1 MSLIRL
7 STQALEY
14 GYRTGEPFFPPLDL
28 CCRAGEITAILG
40 ANGRGKTTLLHTL
53 LGDLSP
59 LTGTV
64 QREDAIG
71 FVPQLFTPPFS
82 YSVLDMVLMG
92 RAGRIALFSLP
103 TAQDIAAAHRALEM
117 LGIATLA
124 ESDFSALSGGQ
135 RQLVLIARA
144 LASEC
149 QTLILDE
156 PTAALDLHNQ
166 AQVLQLLTH
175 LAREQGLCILLTTH
189 DPSHALAIAQ
199 QALLLMA
206 DKQYL
211 YGSRDTVVTE
221 ENLTRLYGI
230 PVRQVT
236 LEMHSQQPY
245 QALIP
250 LFTLTEPR

>member
-1 MSLIRL
+1 MLP
-7 STQALEY
+7 
-14 GYRTGEPFFPPLDL
+14 GWGNHCHF
-28 CCRAGEITAILG
+28 G

-53 LGDLSP
+53 LGFLLP
-59 LTGTV
+59 LAGTV
-64 QREDAIG
+64 QREGGMG

-103 TAQDIAAAHRALEM
+103 TAHDIAAAHRALEM

-124 ESDFSALSGGQ
+124 DYNFSKLSGGQ

-166 AQVLQLLTH
+166 AQVVQLLTQ
-175 LAREQGLCILLTTH
+175 LAREQGLCIVLTTH

-199 QALLLMA
+199 RALLLMA

-211 YGSRDTVVTE
+211 YGHRDTVVTE

-236 LEMHSQQPY
+236 LEMPLQQPY

>member
-1 MSLIRL
+1 MSLMRL

-14 GYRTGEPFFPPLDL
+14 GYHIGEPFFPPLDL

-53 LGDLSP
+53 LGFLSP
-59 LTGTV
+59 LAGAV
-64 QREDAIG
+64 QRNGSVG

-103 TAQDIAAAHRALEM
+103 STQDIAAAYRALEM
-117 LGIATLA
+117 LDITTLA
-124 ESDFSALSGGQ
+124 ERDFSALSGGQ

-230 PVRQVT
+230 PVRQVM
-236 LEMHSQQPY
+236 LEMPSQPPY

>member
-7 STQALEY
+7 STQALAY
-14 GYRTGEPFFPPLDL
+14 GYHAGEPLFPPLEL

-53 LGDLSP
+53 LGFLPPLS
-59 LTGTV
+59 GSV
-64 QREDAIG
+64 QRDGAIG

-103 TAQDIAAAHRALEM
+103 TVHDIAAAHRALEM
-117 LGIATLA
+117 LGIAMLA
-124 ESDFSALSGGQ
+124 DHDFSMLSGGQ

-166 AQVLQLLTH
+166 AQVLQLLTR

-206 DKQYL
+206 DQQYL
-211 YGSRDTVVTE
+211 YGHRDTVVTE

-236 LEMHSQQPY
+236 LEVPSQQPY

>member
-1 MSLIRL
+1 MSHIRL
-7 STQALEY
+7 ATAGLEY
-14 GYRTGEPFFPPLDL
+14 GYQQGQAFFPPLDL

-53 LGDLSP
+53 LGQLAP
-59 LTGTV
+59 LAGSV
-64 QREDAIG
+64 QRSGHIG

-92 RAGRIALFSLP
+92 RAARIRLFSLP
-103 TAQDIAAAHRALEM
+103 SAHDMAAARDALAL
-117 LGIATLA
+117 LGIGDLA
-124 ESDFSALSGGQ
+124 PCAFSALSGGQ

-156 PTAALDLHNQ
+156 PTAALDVQNQ
-166 AQVLQLLTH
+166 AQVLQLLQH
-175 LAREQGLCILLTTH
+175 VAHEQGLSVLFTTH

-206 DKQYL
+206 DRHYL
-211 YGSRDTVVTE
+211 YGSRDAVVTE
-221 ENLTRLYGI
+221 DNLSRLYGI
-230 PVRQVT
+230 PMRQISVT
-236 LEMHSQQPY
+236 HQAQPY

-250 LFTLTEPR
+250 IFTLTEPR